1 MELNELDQHI
11 LTLATLE
18 ETRSP
23 VISCYLD
30 LSTIYP
36 GYKTVFDDRVQV
48 LQRTVQEEVRHD
60 FEQALYKIQEFFGA
74 RAIAGSSSLAIFS
87 RAGER
92 PLFLPLSFAAPLP
105 NRIAVSSTPS
115 IYDLVELRDNY
126 NRYAVLLAT
135 EHSAHILGINLG
147 SVTEEIWRS
156 RPDLRRR
163 SGHEWTK
170 EHYQNHRRERTR
182 QFIHEQI
189 RLLDQVVSR
198 YGYAHIILAGNSRA
212 TSAIKRELPKH
223 LALNLVDVVPA
234 SAGDHTADIV
244 AATLQSFLEYEEG
257 ESLAIVDKLWRE
269 LNTHGLAVAGTAASM
284 DALRS
289 DQVDVLVLAKTN
301 QPGSGWACRAC
312 GVLDVNTPQPDSC
325 PKCGNR
331 SLRSFDVKEEMVR
344 VAERAGCGVEVV
356 EHSDRLLQLGGAACL
371 LRYRLP
377 AEQYRIAA

>member
-1 MELNELDQHI
+1 MELSELDRHI
-11 LTLATLE
+11 LELATLK

-30 LSTIYP
+30 LCTTDG
-36 GYKTVFDDRVQV
+36 GYRTVFDDRVQV
-48 LQRTVQEEVRHD
+48 LRRTIEENLRCD
-60 FEQALYKIQEFFGA
+60 FEQALCRIQEFLGA

-105 NRIAVSSTPS
+105 NRIAVSSTAS
-115 IYDLVELRDNY
+115 IYDLVELKDNY

-135 EHSAHILGINLG
+135 ERSAHILGINLG
-147 SVTEEIWRS
+147 SVIEEIWRT

-189 RLLDQVVSR
+189 RLLDKVVSR

-223 LALNLVDVVPA
+223 LALKLIDVVPA
-234 SAGDHTADIV
+234 SGGDHTSDIV

-257 ESLAIVDKLWRE
+257 ESLAMVDKLWRE
-269 LNTHGLAVAGTAASM
+269 LNTHGLAAAGTAASM
-284 DALRS
+284 DALRN
-289 DQVDVLVLAKTN
+289 DQVDVLVLAKTY

-312 GVLDVNTPQPDSC
+312 GVLDINSPQPDGC
-325 PKCGNR
+325 PKCRNR

-344 VAERAGCGVEVV
+344 MAERGGCGVEVV
-356 EHSDRLLQLGGAACL
+356 DHSDRLLQLGGAACL
-371 LRYRLP
+371 LRYRRP
-377 AEQYRIAA
+377 AEQYSVAA

>member
-1 MELNELDQHI
+1 MELSELDRHI
-11 LTLATLE
+11 LMLAAVQ

-30 LSTIYP
+30 LCSPDP
-36 GYKTVFDDRVQV
+36 GYRTVFDDRVQV
-48 LQRTVQEEVRHD
+48 LQRTIHEELRPD
-60 FEQALYKIQEFFGA
+60 FEQALRKIQEFLGA
-74 RAIAGSSSLAIFS
+74 RAIAGASSLAIFS

-105 NRIAVSSTPS
+105 NRIAVSSMPS
-115 IYDLVELRDNY
+115 IYDLVELKDNY

-147 SVTEEIWRS
+147 SVTEEIWKT

-182 QFIHEQI
+182 QFIHEQV
-189 RLLDQVVSR
+189 RLLDQVVAK

-223 LALNLVDVVPA
+223 LALKLVDVVPA
-234 SAGDHTADIV
+234 STGDHTSDIV

-257 ESLAIVDKLWRE
+257 ESLAMVDKLWRE
-269 LNTHGLAVAGTAASM
+269 LNTHGLATAGTAASL
-284 DALRS
+284 DALRH
-289 DQVDVLVLAKTN
+289 DQVDVLVLAKTY

-312 GVLDVNTPQPDSC
+312 GVLDIGNPQPDSC

-344 VAERAGCGVEVV
+344 MAERAGCGVEVV

-371 LRYRLP
+371 LRFRLP
-377 AEQYRIAA
+377 AQQYRAAA

>member
-11 LTLATLE
+11 LALATLE

-23 VISCYLD
+23 LISCYLD
-30 LSTIYP
+30 LSTTDP
-36 GYKTVFDDRVQV
+36 GYKTVFDERVQV
-48 LQRTVQEEVRHD
+48 LRRTVKEEVHHD
-60 FEQALYKIQEFFGA
+60 FEQALYKIQEFLGA

-87 RAGER
+87 RAGEQ
-92 PLFLPLSFAAPLP
+92 PLFLPLSFGAPLP
-105 NRIAVSSTPS
+105 NRITVSATPS

-126 NRYAVLLAT
+126 NRYGVLLPT

-147 SVTEEIWRS
+147 SVTEEIWKS
-156 RPDLRRR
+156 RPELRRR

-170 EHYQNHRRERTR
+170 EHYQNHRRERAC

-212 TSAIKRELPKH
+212 TSAIRRELPKH
-223 LALNLVDVVPA
+223 LALKLIDVFPT
-234 SAGDHTADIV
+234 SAGNRTSDVV

-269 LNTHGLAVAGTAASM
+269 LNTHGLAAAGTAASL
-284 DALRS
+284 DALRN
-289 DQVDVLVLAKTN
+289 DQVDVLVLAKTY
-301 QPGSGWACRAC
+301 QPKSGWVCRTC
-312 GVLDVNTPQPDSC
+312 GVLEVNSPQPDGC
-325 PKCGNR
+325 PECGSP
-331 SLRSFDVKEEMVR
+331 SLRPFDVKEEMVR
-344 VAERAGCGVEVV
+344 MAERAGSCVEVV

-377 AEQYRIAA
+377 AEQYRVAA

>member
-11 LTLATLE
+11 LVLATLE
-18 ETRSP
+18 ETCSP

-30 LSTIYP
+30 LCSSDPDYR
-36 GYKTVFDDRVQV
+36 TVFDDRVQV
-48 LQRTVQEEVRHD
+48 LRRTIREELRRD
-60 FEQALYKIQEFFGA
+60 FEQALAKIQEFLGA

-87 RAGER
+87 RAGEQ
-92 PLFLPLSFAAPLP
+92 PLFLPLSFGAPLP
-105 NRIAVSSTPS
+105 NRIAVSSAPS
-115 IYDLVELRDNY
+115 IYDLVELKDNY
-126 NRYAVLLAT
+126 NRYVVLLAT

-147 SVTEEIWRS
+147 SVTEEIWKT
-156 RPDLRRR
+156 RPELRRR

-223 LALNLVDVVPA
+223 LALKLVDVVPA
-234 SAGDHTADIV
+234 SAGDHSSDIV

-257 ESLAIVDKLWRE
+257 ESLAVVDKLWRE
-269 LNTHGLAVAGTAASM
+269 LNTHGLAAAGTAASM
-284 DALRS
+284 DALRN
-289 DQVDVLVLAKTN
+289 DQVDVLVLAKTY
-301 QPGSGWACRAC
+301 QPGFGWACHKC
-312 GVLDVNTPQPDSC
+312 SVLDVSSPQPDGCS
-325 PKCGNR
+325 KCGYR
-331 SLRSFDVKEEMVR
+331 WLRSFDVKEEMVR
-344 VAERAGCGVEVV
+344 MAERAGCGVEVV

-377 AEQYRIAA
+377 AEQYRVAA

>member
-1 MELNELDQHI
+1 MELNELDRHI
-11 LTLATLE
+11 LELATLE

-30 LSTIYP
+30 LSTPDP
-36 GYKTVFDDRVQV
+36 GYRTVFDDRVHV
-48 LQRTVQEEVRHD
+48 LRRTIQEEHRHD
-60 FEQALYKIQEFFGA
+60 LEQALSKIQEFLGA
-74 RAIAGSSSLAIFS
+74 RAIAGASSLAIFS

-105 NRIAVSSTPS
+105 NRIAVSSAPC
-115 IYDLVELRDNY
+115 IYDLVELKDNY

-147 SVTEEIWRS
+147 SVTEEIRKT
-156 RPDLRRR
+156 RPELRRR

-189 RLLDQVVSR
+189 RLLDQIVAR

-223 LALNLVDVVPA
+223 LALKLVDVVPA
-234 SAGDHTADIV
+234 SAGDHTSDIV

-257 ESLAIVDKLWRE
+257 ESLAVVDKLWRE
-269 LNTHGLAVAGTAASM
+269 LNTNGLAAAGTAASL
-284 DALRS
+284 DALRN
-289 DQVDVLVLAKTN
+289 DQVDVLALAKTY
-301 QPGSGWACRAC
+301 QPGSGWVCRTC
-312 GVLDVNTPQPDSC
+312 GMLDVNSPQPDGC
-325 PKCGNR
+325 PECGNR
-331 SLRSFDVKEEMVR
+331 SLRCFDVKEEMVR
-344 VAERAGCGVEVV
+344 MAERAGCGVEVV

-377 AEQYRIAA
+377 AEQYRVAA